1 MCFKVFY
8 PQDIFWC
15 SKIMKIAKPEFA
27 NIHNRVVLWQYV
39 ANVSMRHIINQYPE
53 WIVTIICDI
62 FLLSVSPSM
71 ENEQKLQ
78 YFTNFI
84 SQMHIYNSMLMI
96 WWVPSTFW
104 ALNFD
109 ICTSD
114 NNSNRMRCI
123 MTWIVKRNGDTSK
136 NTENVKHKSSKTNK
150 H

>member
-1 MCFKVFY
+1 M
-8 PQDIFWC
+8 
-15 SKIMKIAKPEFA
+15 
-27 NIHNRVVLWQYV
+27 
-39 ANVSMRHIINQYPE
+39 
-53 WIVTIICDI
+53 I

-123 MTWIVKRNGDTSK
+123 MTWIVKRMGIRLK
-136 NTENVKHKSSKTNK
+136 ILKMWNTRGLKQTNIK
-150 H
+150 GMLTAMCSHFSAFYIFIFLFDCIQFVLFFILIYFATNLVSVISILLKLF